1 MKDELMNELCR
12 ILNGSKEFTFEY
24 GDYGMSVL
32 KLINYNTG
40 AVVRLDLGKLMEE
53 YSEVVEDIIVNE
65 IYYKYQW
72 NIQQYFVSY
81 LEHIL
86 VLLEVQLNYLI

>member
-53 YSEVVEDIIVNE
+53 YSEVVEDIIVTE
-65 IYYKYQW
+65 EDKEEEW
-72 NIQQYFVSY
+72 
-81 LEHIL
+81 
-86 VLLEVQLNYLI
+86 